1 MIGIIFAGFG
11 LSPAVFSPLQTLI
24 INPGKE
30 HHKIQTN
37 QFLLSKYQKLQNFQ
51 ILFCYI
57 FQQVTFS
64 NKLHFPTS
72 YIFQQVTF
80 SNKLHFSTSYIFQQF
95 AFLGLL
101 QIICF
106 R

>member
-37 QFLLSKYQKLQNFQ
+37 QFLLSKYQKITKFPDFVL
-51 ILFCYI
+51 
-57 FQQVTFS
+57 
-64 NKLHFPTS
+64 LHIPTS

-80 SNKLHFSTSYIFQQF
+80 FNKLHIPT
-95 AFLGLL
+95 
-101 QIICF
+101 ICISRTLTNYMF
-106 R
+106 